1 VPEVVVLDPELSVY
15 GPVDEITVSVDIGQ
29 TGTRGSKQF
38 VGTGAP
44 SGSTVPETPLANDL
58 YLDVSNSYLYQYI
71 DSTWTQVGKFAPLAY
86 SVNETVT
93 FISGS
98 ADFTYD
104 INDMFGITETTG
116 SFVVHH
122 NIIGTTNV
130 IASVITQPALTAT
143 DLDFTIKAKSLSGTT
158 WSNLSGD
165 YNVMISI
172 SIGEDNTSSAS

>member
-1 VPEVVVLDPELSVY
+1 MPEVVVLDPELSVY
-15 GPVDEITVSVDIGQ
+15 GPVEEIAVSVDIGQ

-38 VGTGAP
+38 VGTGLP
-44 SGSTVPETPLANDL
+44 SGLTIAETPLANDM
-58 YLDVSNSYLYQYI
+58 YLDVSTSELYQYI
-71 DSTWTQVGKFAPLAY
+71 DNVWTIVGKFAPLTY
-86 SVNETVT
+86 NVNETVT
-93 FISGS
+93 FTSGS

-104 INDMFGITETTG
+104 INDMLGITETTG
-116 SFVVHH
+116 SFVVNH

-130 IASVITQPALTAT
+130 MASVITQPTLTAT

-165 YNVMISI
+165 YDVMISI

>member
-1 VPEVVVLDPELSVY
+1 
-15 GPVDEITVSVDIGQ
+15 
-29 TGTRGSKQF
+29 
-38 VGTGAP
+38 
-44 SGSTVPETPLANDL
+44 
-58 YLDVSNSYLYQYI
+58 
-71 DSTWTQVGKFAPLAY
+71 
-86 SVNETVT
+86 
-93 FISGS
+93 
-98 ADFTYD
+98 
-104 INDMFGITETTG
+104 MFGITETTG